1 MQKIEQGD
9 NIMVEIKG
17 TKIKKIGTFIK
28 DYGNYIQIF
37 TKYGYRE
44 SIMKVDIVK
53 IKKCK

>member
-28 DYGNYIQIF
+28 DYGNYIQLF
-37 TKYGYRE
+37 NRHGLRD